1 MKKKF
6 DYILYYLTQ
15 FKILYFINEPNINY
29 AFEWNK
35 FITGY
40 YNKIYFN
47 DEKQY
52 YGAAHFKFDQK
63 KFKNNKKGLGMKM
76 FSIL

>member
-47 DEKQY
+47 DEKQ
-52 YGAAHFKFDQK
+52 
-63 KFKNNKKGLGMKM
+63 
-76 FSIL
+76 